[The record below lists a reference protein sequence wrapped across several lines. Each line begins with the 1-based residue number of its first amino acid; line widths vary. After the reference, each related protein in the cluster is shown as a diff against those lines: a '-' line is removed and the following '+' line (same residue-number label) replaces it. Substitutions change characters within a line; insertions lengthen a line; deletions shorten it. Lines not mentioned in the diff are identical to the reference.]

1 MMVYTD
7 CTLTQNSVYLFKQR
21 YFEIILK
28 KTVKV
33 ILTPVH
39 TSLMFCLM
47 SVLVALVD
55 MASDLYVPVLPEIGR
70 FFKVSES
77 WVGATIS
84 INLISL
90 ALSGLF
96 YGSLSD
102 SIGRKPV
109 IVGGLFLF
117 MVSSLAC
124 GFTTNIFELLTVRFF
139 QGLGGGVAFS
149 VGVAVVRDLYEGG
162 AKGAQ
167 MYSRMQ
173 SVIALSPA
181 FAPIIGGIIGTIY
194 GWEWI
199 FYILS
204 AIACVLFF
212 LILLFGK
219 ETLPMQKRSE
229 KYKIDLAGKYQYL
242 LTRPI
247 FLCYAGVQIF
257 SLGWFWSELAFFP
270 CLFQD
275 HYGIPAGSF
284 GLYLGILMFAY
295 ILGTFINQYL
305 VHRICLKKLVW
316 IGLMLFFFSAIA
328 LSIAQYLD
336 YISSW
341 IIVTLRFPAGIGFAL
356 LFGNAGTLA
365 IDQETAHTGSASALI
380 GASEL
385 LAGALCIFI
394 VDLFEAITVYPL
406 SFLIIACSTICVGLM
421 VKATKLEK
429 KLFQ

>member
-1 MMVYTD
+1 
-7 CTLTQNSVYLFKQR
+7 
-21 YFEIILK
+21 
-28 KTVKV
+28 
-33 ILTPVH
+33 
-39 TSLMFCLM
+39 M
-47 SVLVALVD
+47 SVLVGLVD

-70 FFKVSES
+70 VFQVSES

-109 IVGGLFLF
+109 IIGGLSLF
-117 MVSSLAC
+117 IVSSFAC
-124 GFTTNIFELLTVRFF
+124 GFSTNVYELLVARFF

-194 GWEWI
+194 GWAWI
-199 FYILS
+199 FYTLS
-204 AIACVLFF
+204 IIALVLFIA
-212 LILLFGK
+212 ILFFGK
-219 ETLPMQKRSE
+219 ETLPPQQRHK
-229 KYKIDLAGKYQYL
+229 KYSIDFAQKYQYL
-242 LTRPI
+242 LSRHI
-247 FLCYAGVQIF
+247 FLCYAGVQIL

-270 CLFQD
+270 ALFQD
-275 HYGIPAGSF
+275 HYGIAADSF
-284 GLYLGILMFAY
+284 GIYLGILMLAY
-295 ILGTFINQYL
+295 ILGTFINQYV
-305 VHRICLKKLVW
+305 VHRVCLKKLVW
-316 IGLMLFFFSAIA
+316 IGIMLFFFSAFA
-328 LSIAQYLD
+328 MSAAQYLNF
-336 YISSW
+336 ISPW
-341 IIVTLRFPAGIGFAL
+341 IIVALRFPAGIGFAL

-365 IDQETAHTGSASALI
+365 IDQETEHTGSASALI

-385 LAGALCIFI
+385 LAGAICIFI
-394 VDLFEAITVYPL
+394 IEMFEAVTIYPL
-406 SFLIIACSTICVGLM
+406 SLIIIGSSALCVWLM
-421 VKATKLEK
+421 TKAKNLEK
-429 KLFQ
+429 ESGVNQNTYSSMKQDILFK